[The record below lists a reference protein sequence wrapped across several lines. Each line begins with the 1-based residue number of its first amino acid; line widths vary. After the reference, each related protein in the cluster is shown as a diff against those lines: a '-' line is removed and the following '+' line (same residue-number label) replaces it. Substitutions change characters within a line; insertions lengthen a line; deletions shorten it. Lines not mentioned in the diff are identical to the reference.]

1 MRNNLVLLAC
11 VVVSSATAY
20 GPKWHEIDDTYTF
33 ERYVRDFQKSYE
45 TDEERDLRRLV
56 FEDRLRKIR
65 AHNASPKVSYRMG
78 VNVMSDRKEAERRT
92 RGVDK
97 SLLHPQKP

>member
-20 GPKWHEIDDTYTF
+20 GPKWHEIDDSYTF
-33 ERYVRDFQKSYE
+33 ERYVRDFQKRCATAFACCVVSHDIDSRHPAYSYE

-56 FEDRLRKIR
+56 FEDRLRKIIDTDGG
-65 AHNASPKVSYRMG
+65 PTGK
-78 VNVMSDRKEAERRT
+78 
-92 RGVDK
+92 
-97 SLLHPQKP
+97 